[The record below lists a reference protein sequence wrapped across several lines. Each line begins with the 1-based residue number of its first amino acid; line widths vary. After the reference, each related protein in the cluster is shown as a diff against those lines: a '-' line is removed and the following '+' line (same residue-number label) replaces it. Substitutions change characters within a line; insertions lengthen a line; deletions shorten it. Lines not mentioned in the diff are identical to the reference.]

1 MIGMQN
7 HFWPSPILALGLA
20 LLVSCVQTP
29 QTVDTRPRFREDATT
44 DVVLQHYR
52 WEHINLVRPA
62 CREDG
67 YLVQLSRESLG
78 PALNR
83 MQVKRGLA
91 VVAFGW
97 YFSAPEQLNEL
108 AAEWASLL
116 RREGFQRVVLVHGAP
131 GKSVDGL
138 PIIADTRLAEG
149 RSTQGTGF

>member
-1 MIGMQN
+1 MTRKQF
-7 HFWPSPILALGLA
+7 HFWPSPVFALGLA
-20 LLVSCVQTP
+20 LLVSCAQTP
-29 QTVDTRPRFREDATT
+29 QVADTRPRFHEDAAT

-52 WEHINLVRPA
+52 WEHINLMRPA
-62 CREDG
+62 YREDG

-78 PALNR
+78 PALHR
-83 MQVKRGLA
+83 MQVKRDLA

-116 RREGFQRVVLVHGAP
+116 RREGFQRVVFVRGAP

-138 PIIADTRLAEG
+138 PIIADTRLVEV
-149 RSTQGTGF
+149 RSTQGAGF